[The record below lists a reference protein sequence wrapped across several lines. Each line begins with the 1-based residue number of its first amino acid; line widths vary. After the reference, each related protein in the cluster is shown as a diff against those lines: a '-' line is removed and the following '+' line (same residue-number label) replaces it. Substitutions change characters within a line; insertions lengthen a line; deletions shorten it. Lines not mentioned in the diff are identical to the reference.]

1 MKEREKHQGTPV
13 AINSTELTHPQT
25 VCYFLPLTLTEIQ
38 MMTENKKLFQTGRAL
53 WRIILKKLLVIL
65 VTESFFS
72 VRWTLIQQQ
81 NTFG

>member
-1 MKEREKHQGTPV
+1 MKEEEKHQGTPV
-13 AINSTELTHPQT
+13 AINSRELTHPQT

-38 MMTENKKLFQTGRAL
+38 MMTENKKLFQTDRAL
-53 WRIILKKLLVIL
+53 WRIILKKLLVML

-72 VRWTLIQQQ
+72 VKSTLIQQR

>member
-13 AINSTELTHPQT
+13 AINSRQLTHPQT
-25 VCYFLPLTLTEIQ
+25 VCYFLPLSLTEIQ
-38 MMTENKKLFQTGRAL
+38 MMTEQKIFQTARSL
-53 WRIILKKLLVIL
+53 WRIILEKLLVML